1 MDRYVLHDGE
11 AVFVNPAAFAR
22 EVRLRRLFSRPSR
35 RAVIVA
41 WAHGPLLGPV
51 SGVDRPAIERL
62 ANDFIVAD
70 GLLLSP
76 SMLRGAQD
84 AFARRDR
91 PTLFLL
97 QEWQSV
103 SRPPELLGYEEGAT
117 APLISVE
124 EAARWG
130 ADGVMSYLYVGW
142 RDPQREAL
150 EVRRVA
156 ETSRACQELGLLH
169 IVESRAVREEVGP
182 NGLAR
187 PDLVRYHTRLAAE
200 LGADLV
206 KTKWTGADGFGA
218 VVQGC
223 TVPVLLA
230 GGSRTRE
237 LEEVLADAR
246 EMTAAGARGLVWG
259 RQIFQHPDPR
269 FALERVL
276 EVVHSEAP
284 AAP

>member
-1 MDRYVLHDGE
+1 
-11 AVFVNPAAFAR
+11 
-22 EVRLRRLFSRPSR
+22 
-35 RAVIVA
+35 
-41 WAHGPLLGPV
+41 
-51 SGVDRPAIERL
+51 VDREAIGRL
-62 ANDFIVAD
+62 ADKFATAD

-76 SMLRGAQD
+76 SMMLGAQD
-84 AFARRDR
+84 VLARRDR

-103 SRPPELLGYEEGAT
+103 SRPAELLGYEEGAT

-150 EVRRVA
+150 EVGRVA
-156 ETSRACQELGLLH
+156 ETSRACQEFALLH
-169 IVESRAVREEVGP
+169 LVESRAVREEVGP
-182 NGLAR
+182 TGLAR

-206 KTKWTGADGFGA
+206 KTKWTGADTFGT
-218 VVQGC
+218 VVEGC
-223 TVPVLLA
+223 PVPVLLA
-230 GGSRTRE
+230 GGSRTRD

-246 EMTAAGARGLVWG
+246 EMVAAGARGLVWG

-269 FALERVL
+269 AALERVL
-276 EVVHSEAP
+276 EVVHSGLPSAP
-284 AAP
+284 

>member
-1 MDRYVLHDGE
+1 M
-11 AVFVNPAAFAR
+11 NPAAFAR
-22 EVRLRRLFSRPSR
+22 GIRLRRLFSRPSR

-51 SGVDRPAIERL
+51 SGVDSQSIERL
-62 ANDFIVAD
+62 ADDFVVAD
-70 GLLLSP
+70 GLLLSR
-76 SMLRGAQD
+76 STLRGAQE
-84 AFARRDR
+84 ALARRDR
-91 PTLFLL
+91 PSLFLL

-130 ADGVMSYLYVGW
+130 ADGVMSYLYIGW
-142 RDPQREAL
+142 RDPHHEAL

-156 ETSRACQELGLLH
+156 ETTRACQELGLLH
-169 IVESRAVREEVGP
+169 IVESRAVREPVGP

-187 PDLVRYHTRLAAE
+187 PDLARYHTRLAAE

-206 KTKWTGADGFGA
+206 KTKWTGADSFGA
-218 VVQGC
+218 VVEGC

-230 GGSRTRE
+230 GGSRTPE
-237 LEEVLADAR
+237 FEEVLADAQ
-246 EMTAAGARGLVWG
+246 EMLAAGARGLVWG

-269 FALERVL
+269 SALERVL
-276 EVVHSEAP
+276 EVVHSEVPEAP
-284 AAP
+284 